1 MKNGSVL
8 LPFVSFCYFPIPHKF
23 YGLSVYDKIRHYER
37 TATALFRSEVDI
49 RKLQNTYRLLAEED
63 TINERNLQNLR
74 PGVIKMKRGSNP
86 NGVQVLP
93 APSGSPNTQAVLQDL
108 RHQVIAEIGIDPVSG
123 QVSTDIEKSGN
134 DASKTA
140 MAIDNASAKIEGYAR
155 NFADNALRDIMWQI
169 LRLLVANKDSP
180 SVQQLSMSVSGQP
193 FILGELGIMNIMD
206 KSDIVA
212 KVGLG
217 HQTGQQKIA
226 ATQNI
231 LELVA
236 QLEAAPSQ
244 TLYRLTEETLK
255 GWGYENPGLI
265 LQPLE
270 TYMQKAQEAMM
281 MQQQQLQL
289 QQQQAQMQ
297 AMHRYNRRC
306 NKHSLRWH

>member
-1 MKNGSVL
+1 
-8 LPFVSFCYFPIPHKF
+8 
-23 YGLSVYDKIRHYER
+23 
-37 TATALFRSEVDI
+37 
-49 RKLQNTYRLLAEED
+49 
-63 TINERNLQNLR
+63 
-74 PGVIKMKRGSNP
+74 
-86 NGVQVLP
+86 
-93 APSGSPNTQAVLQDL
+93 
-108 RHQVIAEIGIDPVSG
+108 
-123 QVSTDIEKSGN
+123 
-134 DASKTA
+134 

-270 TYMQKAQEAMM
+270 IYMQKAQEAMM
-281 MQQQQLQL
+281 MQQQALQL

-297 AMHRYNRRC
+297 AMQIQSQMQQAQAEMALKEQAQRFEQQVKSQELMAKISEIMAKADLTDAQKEQQIAETIKFLESFDTLIQSERSSFSVY
-306 NKHSLRWH
+306 S